1 MPEQIP
7 LMVDAV
13 TQELRQFASDETIP
27 QGQLLA
33 ALQVALTGLVTSNVS
48 GVLES
53 DTILQ
58 AIGKL
63 QAQASG
69 KVDKVA
75 GKVLSSN
82 DFTDTE
88 RTKLTGIAT
97 GATKNATDA
106 QLRDRSTHTGAQAIG
121 TVTGLQ
127 SALDAKEAAG
137 TAASQLTAH
146 TNATDPH
153 PQYTTVAGAAAAAP
167 VQSVAGRTGAVTL
180 SKDDVGLSAVDNTAD
195 SAKPVSTAQQA
206 ALNSKANLASPA
218 LTGTPTAPTAADG
231 TSTTQIATTAFVQGA
246 VGGYLAKTTTG
257 GTTTLTTVEASNPVI
272 KISGALTSNAVLEIP
287 VASKR
292 NYSIEN
298 ATTGAFTLTVKHVGL
313 TPSVLVSQG
322 KRNIVMTNGVG
333 AYDAINDF
341 ESIALTGTPTA
352 PTAGSTTNN
361 TQIATT
367 AFVQTGLGTKV
378 DKVANQRL
386 ITATEAT
393 KLTNIAEQATKNA
406 TDAALRDRATHTGTQ
421 PITSITG
428 LEAQTSAGVVAA
440 VAMAQT
446 FTSVPSTFQA
456 WEIVVTQPH
465 LRKMVWSSAS
475 NKYVRAPWHPVGQVG
490 YFLRSIPAGF
500 LEVRSDVVLQKADF
514 PDLAEYLGVAGST
527 FVLDEARGEFIRN
540 LDSGRGKDA
549 GRVIGSHQGD
559 AGRNLTGTAYITA
572 EGGAADGWLSTYT
585 DNGAFRAAA
594 ENVGVATVA
603 PHAYVEGRNRG
614 LTLDASRQWPV
625 ANEFRPTN
633 LAYRFAV
640 TY

>member
-7 LMVDAV
+7 LMVDAA

-33 ALQVALTGLVTSNVS
+33 ALHVALTGLVTSNVS
-48 GVLES
+48 GVLAS

-58 AIGKL
+58 ALGKL

-75 GKVLSSN
+75 GKALSSN

-88 RTKLTGIAT
+88 RVKLA
-97 GATKNATDA
+97 
-106 QLRDRSTHTGAQAIG
+106 
-121 TVTGLQ
+121 
-127 SALDAKEAAG
+127 
-137 TAASQLTAH
+137 
-146 TNATDPH
+146 
-153 PQYTTVAGAAAAAP
+153 
-167 VQSVAGRTGAVTL
+167 
-180 SKDDVGLSAVDNTAD
+180 
-195 SAKPVSTAQQA
+195 
-206 ALNSKANLASPA
+206 
-218 LTGTPTAPTAADG
+218 
-231 TSTTQIATTAFVQGA
+231 
-246 VGGYLAKTTTG
+246 
-257 GTTTLTTVEASNPVI
+257 
-272 KISGALTSNAVLEIP
+272 
-287 VASKR
+287 
-292 NYSIEN
+292 
-298 ATTGAFTLTVKHVGL
+298 
-313 TPSVLVSQG
+313 
-322 KRNIVMTNGVG
+322 
-333 AYDAINDF
+333 
-341 ESIALTGTPTA
+341 
-352 PTAGSTTNN
+352 
-361 TQIATT
+361 
-367 AFVQTGLGTKV
+367 
-378 DKVANQRL
+378 
-386 ITATEAT
+386 
-393 KLTNIAEQATKNA
+393 NIAEQATKNEA
-406 TDAALRDRATHTGTQ
+406 DAALRDRSTHTGTQ
-421 PITSITG
+421 PITSISG
-428 LEAQTSAGVVAA
+428 LEAQTSAKVVEAI
-440 VAMAQT
+440 AMAQT
-446 FTSVPSTFQA
+446 FTAVPSTFQA

-490 YFLRSIPAGF
+490 YFLRDIPTGF
-500 LEVRSDVVLQKADF
+500 LEVRADVVLQKADF

-594 ENVGVATVA
+594 ENVVVATVA